1 VGVVSD
7 VWFERMYE
15 LYDTSPVH
23 ELFGMKL
30 EALAPGEATVLFT
43 PRPELINASGV
54 VHGGI
59 LATIVDSAILQA
71 VRTLIGPDDRPTTLE
86 LKLNYVAPGIGE
98 SFRCVGKVV
107 RVGGTVGVANAQLV
121 NDAGEPVVAALGT
134 IFIKRARRA

>member
-1 VGVVSD
+1 MSD
-7 VWFERMYE
+7 EWFERMHE

-23 ELFGMKL
+23 KLFGMQL
-30 EALAPGEATVLFT
+30 ESLAPGEATVVFT
-43 PRPELINASGV
+43 PRPELINAAGV

-86 LKLNYVAPGIGE
+86 LKLNYVAPGAGA

-107 RVGGTVGVANAQLV
+107 RVGGTVGVANATLV
-121 NDAGEPVVAALGT
+121 DDAGEPVVAALGT
-134 IFIKRARRA
+134 IFVKRSRA

>member
-1 VGVVSD
+1 MSD
-7 VWFERMYE
+7 EWFARMHE

-23 ELFGMKL
+23 RLFGMQL
-30 EALAPGEATVLFT
+30 ESLAPGEATVVFT
-43 PRPELINASGV
+43 PRQELINASGV

-86 LKLNYVAPGIGE
+86 LKLNYVAPGTGA

-107 RVGGTVGVANAQLV
+107 RVGGTVGVANAELV

-134 IFIKRARRA
+134 IFVKRSRA